1 MAAAWGRAP
10 LPAPDGLLQDS
21 DGPHSC
27 SGPHRAPVMKTG
39 PGSPHRMEGQEEEE
53 EVEGRGST
61 HELRAQGGGGS
72 LGSRSAAGA
81 T

>member
-1 MAAAWGRAP
+1 
-10 LPAPDGLLQDS
+10 
-21 DGPHSC
+21 
-27 SGPHRAPVMKTG
+27 MKTG